1 MEQQPPK
8 KHCFIFMPGED
19 QGVAPV
25 LAPGQLGKVK
35 AQRVGHNQQIF
46 HKDHFCVSLLIL
58 HSATSRA
65 ATE

>member
-1 MEQQPPK
+1 
-8 KHCFIFMPGED
+8 MPGED